1 MAACVVLRDL
11 GLDIGASSLG
21 RGTAGAGAG
30 QHPSNFLVPLSQL
43 GEFLGLFFGTSRD
56 EKKPLL
62 WAR

>member
-30 QHPSNFLVPLSQL
+30 HHPSDFLVPLSQL
-43 GEFLGLFFGTSRD
+43 RVFVGLIVWYEQG
-56 EKKPLL
+56 
-62 WAR
+62 